1 MSDAPKHTEQ
11 EQSVSS
17 LGDAHKR
24 AALETFQHE
33 LERWNTENSPSESG
47 SMVEDVLSGH
57 PLHEAVVVLQ
67 TLYGGHLPKPALRH
81 WRRFLDP
88 VAAYL
93 QLLNDTQGHPL
104 AQTELDPAYVLT
116 RWPQLPDHIRQTI
129 MTLVR
134 SVDSATAKPP

>member
-1 MSDAPKHTEQ
+1 MLLPVEKGQLAISRKLALVEAAGIEPEYASSQWQKLQQLTSAP
-11 EQSVSS
+11 
-17 LGDAHKR
+17 
-24 AALETFQHE
+24 
-33 LERWNTENSPSESG
+33 
-47 SMVEDVLSGH
+47 
-57 PLHEAVVVLQ
+57 
-67 TLYGGHLPKPALRH
+67 
-81 WRRFLDP
+81 DP

-134 SVDSATAKPP
+134 SVDSTTPPP